1 MSKLF
6 ETIGAIAGMLAN
18 ADGLMT
24 GMMSSLNPRVVADA
38 VNKNGTFMA
47 QMIANLDPKVLAAA
61 INSNPAFMAGLIKE
75 LDPAAVAASV
85 NKNIGFMTRMIE
97 ALHPNVFTDSAGVVI
112 NKMKNTFLPSRS
124 AGKRN

>member
-112 NKMKNTFLPSRS
+112 AKMKNTFLPSLS
-124 AGKRN
+124 AAGKR